1 MRAAIIGS
9 GPLRPTRPLRDL
21 LGRANLVICADG
33 GVQIARALG
42 IVPQVVIGDF
52 DSAGAALLS
61 WARRKGARLIAYP
74 REKDRTDAELALE
87 YALEAGAA
95 DIDLFG
101 VLGARIDH
109 TLANIGLLI
118 QAAGQQKRARILQ
131 GRAELFLAE
140 AQTPISGRRGDLVSL
155 IPLSDS
161 AGGVTTQGLKY
172 PLADAVLRITTTLGV
187 SNEITTP
194 PASVNVRRGWLLVV
208 VTHRR

>member
-9 GPLRPTRPLRDL
+9 GPLRPTRPLDDL
-21 LGRANLVICADG
+21 LRRANLVICAEG
-33 GVQIARALG
+33 GVRIARALG
-42 IVPQVVIGDF
+42 IVPQVWIGDF

-161 AGGVTTQGLKY
+161 AGCVTTQGLKY
-172 PLADAVLRITTTLGV
+172 T
-187 SNEITTP
+187 
-194 PASVNVRRGWLLVV
+194 
-208 VTHRR
+208 